1 MTKTRLNVYLQ
12 RDHSKRVDE
21 LAAMKRLS
29 RSSIVA
35 AALAS
40 FLSPEGGERRE
51 AATARRLDKLAR
63 QFERLERD
71 QTILIETVALYV
83 RYYLSVTTPIP
94 EEHQNAARAQGRGR
108 FERFIEQLGR
118 HLQRGGSLVKEV
130 YEEIQPGDSDPT
142 RPHAAPNADAAQGR
156 T

>member
-1 MTKTRLNVYLQ
+1 VTKTRLNVYLE

-83 RYYLSVTTPIP
+83 RYYLSVTSPIP
-94 EEHQNAARAQGRGR
+94 EEHQDAARAQGRGR
-108 FERFIEQLGR
+108 FEQFIEQLGR

-130 YEEIQPGDSDPT
+130 YEEIQPGHSDPA
-142 RPHAAPNADAAQGR
+142 RPHAAPSADAAQGR